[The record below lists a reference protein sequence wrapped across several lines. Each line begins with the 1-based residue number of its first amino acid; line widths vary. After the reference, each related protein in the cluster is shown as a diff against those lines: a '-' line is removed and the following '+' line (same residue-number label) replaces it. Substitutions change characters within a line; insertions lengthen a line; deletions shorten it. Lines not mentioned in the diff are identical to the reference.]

1 MAKFCWRME
10 RVVRSLVKS
19 IHYTI
24 GLGLLTLF
32 FVATVLPVAAQHSPL
47 ITHNSQFIAQHPN
60 HLTQLEQGKT
70 LYEAGRFTEAA
81 VLWQQAAQAY
91 EAQGDRINQSLSLS
105 YLSLAYQELGQWQP
119 AQQAI
124 TQSLNL
130 LQITSTT
137 PNFPTR
143 PPNAVR
149 ERPNPKV
156 ILAHALN
163 TRGSLQLAMGQT
175 EAALESWKQAENA
188 YTEAGDEEGR
198 LGSQINQA
206 QALQTLGL
214 YRQAQKTLTQ
224 VKEKLQ
230 SQPDSL
236 LKATGLRS
244 LGVALQVVG
253 DLKKSQDVLEQ
264 SLAIAQRVGSSSDS
278 SAALFSLG
286 NTARALDDDQ
296 KAVELYQ
303 KAAATATHPLSQ
315 LEAQLNQL
323 SLLIQ
328 TQQWDTAQLLL
339 PQIQSQLTNLPLSRT
354 AVYAQVNLAESLMKW
369 IELSGNQTLQVGRL
383 KVERGQ
389 DNVQPA
395 TSATNI
401 AQLLARAIQQAKIL
415 QDPRAE
421 SYALG
426 ELGRL
431 YEQAQQW
438 QEAQPLTQE
447 ALSLSQSINAD
458 DITYRWQWQLGRI
471 LKHQGELEG
480 GGSRA
485 IPKAIEAY
493 TAAVNILQSLRSDL
507 VAVNPDVQ
515 FSFRETVEPV
525 YRQLVE
531 LLLQPLPEQGGV
543 PSPEKLIQ
551 ARQVIESLQ
560 LAELDNFFREACLK
574 AKPEQIDRVDP
585 TAAVVYPIILPDRLA
600 VILSLPGQRLH
611 YYQTL
616 VSQSAIESII
626 EQALQSLN
634 PVFSNKKRFQLSQQV
649 YDWLIRP
656 AEAKLAASGVKTLV
670 FVLDGSLRD
679 LPMAALYDGTQYLV
693 EKYSIAL
700 SQGLQ
705 LLEPRSLLRERLKAL
720 TAGLTEARQGFAAL
734 PGVKAE
740 LTQISSQ
747 LPSELILNQ
756 EFTQK
761 ALEKQMSQVAF
772 PIIHLATHAQFSSKA
787 EDTFLLTWD
796 GRIKVKDFD
805 ELLRTRER
813 QTTNP
818 IELLVLSACQTAVG
832 DKRATLGL
840 AGLAVRSGAR
850 STLATLWSVR
860 DQSTADFMTEFYRQL
875 TQTKVSKAEALRQ
888 AQLTF
893 LKKPRYQHPFY
904 WAPFIL
910 VGNWL

>member
-1 MAKFCWRME
+1 MAKLCWRIE
-10 RVVRSLVKS
+10 RIMRSLIQS

-24 GLGLLTLF
+24 GLGLLTLVL
-32 FVATVLPVAAQHSPL
+32 VATVLPVAAQHSPL
-47 ITHNSQFIAQHPN
+47 VAQNSQFT
-60 HLTQLEQGKT
+60 TQLEEGKT
-70 LYEAGRFTEAA
+70 LYEAGHFTDAA

-91 EAQGDRINQSLSLS
+91 EAQGDSLDQALSLS
-105 YLSLAYQELGQWQP
+105 YLSLAYQELGQWQA
-119 AQQAI
+119 AQRAI

-130 LQITSTT
+130 LQSV
-137 PNFPTR
+137 PT
-143 PPNAVR
+143 
-149 ERPNPKV
+149 NPKSKTRLQDAV
-156 ILAHALN
+156 LGQQNPQLILAHALN

-175 EAALESWKQAENA
+175 ETALKSWKQSEDA
-188 YTEAGDEEGR
+188 YIAARDEQGR

-214 YRQAQKTLTQ
+214 YRQAQTLLTQ
-224 VKEKLQ
+224 VKETLQ

-253 DLKKSQDVLEQ
+253 DLKKSKDILEQ
-264 SLAIAQRVGSSSDS
+264 SFAIAQRIGSSPDS

-286 NTARALDDDQ
+286 NTARALQDYQ

-303 KAAATATHPLSQ
+303 QAVTTATHPMSR

-328 TQQWDTAQLLL
+328 TQQWDTAQVLL
-339 PQIQSQLTNLPLSRT
+339 PQIQAQLTHLPLSRA
-354 AVYAQVNLAESLMKW
+354 AVYAQVNLAENLMH
-369 IELSGNQTLQVGRL
+369 IP
-383 KVERGQ
+383 
-389 DNVQPA
+389 DNLPPSTSPA
-395 TSATNI
+395 TT
-401 AQLLARAIQQAKIL
+401 AQLLARAIQQAKTL

-421 SYALG
+421 SYAVG

-431 YEQAQQW
+431 YEQVQQW
-438 QEAQPLTQE
+438 KEAQSLTQE
-447 ALSLSQSINAD
+447 ALNLAQSINAD
-458 DITYRWQWQLGRI
+458 DIAYRWQWQLGRI
-471 LKHQGELEG
+471 FKHQGELEG
-480 GGSRA
+480 EGTRA

-493 TAAVNILQSLRSDL
+493 SAAVNTLQSLRSDL

-525 YRQLVE
+525 YRELVE
-531 LLLQPLPEQGGV
+531 LLLQPLGEQGRV
-543 PSPEKLIQ
+543 PSQENLIQ

-574 AKPEQIDRVDP
+574 GKPEQIDRVDP
-585 TAAVVYPIILPDRLA
+585 AAAIIYPIILPNRLA
-600 VILSLPGQRLH
+600 VIFSLPGQPLH

-616 VSQSAIESII
+616 VSQSEVENTI

-634 PVFSNKKRFQLSQQV
+634 PVFSNRKRLQFSQRI

-656 AEAKLAASGVKTLV
+656 TEALLATSEVKTLV
-670 FVLDGSLRD
+670 FVLDGSLRN
-679 LPMAALYDGTQYLV
+679 LPMAALYDGKQYLV

-734 PGVKAE
+734 PGVKSE
-740 LTQISSQ
+740 LTQISSEV
-747 LPSELILNQ
+747 PSELILNQ
-756 EFTQK
+756 QFTQK
-761 ALEKQMSQVAF
+761 ALEKQISKVAF

-796 GRIKVKDFD
+796 GRINVKDFD

-813 QTTNP
+813 LTTNP

-860 DQSTADFMTEFYRQL
+860 DQSTADFMAKFYREL
-875 TQTKVSKAEALRQ
+875 TQTKVNKAEALRR
-888 AQLTF
+888 AQLAF